1 MYAGTGAGA
10 GDFKVLPDDEI
21 GVIAAPAELL
31 EPIRLICFL
40 SGSGN
45 ALRRYEA
52 KVWQQDK
59 HEKEGGKKCCF
70 RRRQLH
76 RFSVWKVRGLT
87 CLCAGLTFLRIAIQ
101 KIENSEKFALL

>member
-1 MYAGTGAGA
+1 MHPAKPAKPPATASMYAGTGAGA
-10 GDFKVLPDDEI
+10 GAGDFEVLPDDEI

-31 EPIRLICFL
+31 EPIRLICLL

-70 RRRQLH
+70 RRCKFH
-76 RFSVWKVRGLT
+76 RSK
-87 CLCAGLTFLRIAIQ
+87 
-101 KIENSEKFALL
+101 N

>member
-1 MYAGTGAGA
+1 MCVLPVNILTAKPAKPPATASMYAGTGAGA

-31 EPIRLICFL
+31 EPIRLICLL

-70 RRRQLH
+70 RRR
-76 RFSVWKVRGLT
+76 
-87 CLCAGLTFLRIAIQ
+87 
-101 KIENSEKFALL
+101 